1 LFAGVR
7 GPGIVNFDLSV
18 IKNTRIG
25 ERAVLQF
32 QAEGINALNH
42 PQFTNPNT
50 TVTSTAFGQVTG
62 TFTWQRIIEFGMKL
76 SF

>member
-1 LFAGVR
+1 MN
-7 GPGIVNFDLSV
+7 NFDLSF
-18 IKNTRIG
+18 IKNTRIR
-25 ERAVLQF
+25 ENVRLQF

-50 TVTSTAFGQVTG
+50 TPTSTAFGQVYG
-62 TFTWQRIIEFGMKL
+62 SYTWQRIIEFGMKL